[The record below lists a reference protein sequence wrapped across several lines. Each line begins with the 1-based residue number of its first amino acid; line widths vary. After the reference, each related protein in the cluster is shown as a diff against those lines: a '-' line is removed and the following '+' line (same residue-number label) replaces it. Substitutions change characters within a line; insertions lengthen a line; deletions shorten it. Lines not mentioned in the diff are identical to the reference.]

1 MKDSLYHY
9 QFSCSQAYTDISPE
23 DLFQRYLNLLEEKA
37 KLYPYQWYNF
47 YPFGKIDT
55 IRNCLNTLFSTVAFR
70 QLTMRKTV

>member
-47 YPFGKIDT
+47 ILLGRLIPSAIALTPYSQPY
-55 IRNCLNTLFSTVAFR
+55 FSPIYYA
-70 QLTMRKTV
+70 